1 MSAKRPGRPWGPIQ
15 HKSQMA
21 ARLQLLFPGA
31 KRRRLERIIG
41 KGRDAVHRLMVG
53 LPDGTEPSNAELV
66 AICMD
71 TGCSIEWL
79 STGEGEP
86 FGRRAAEEQQPY
98 DRTFKPYV
106 RPLDVCPLANLAL
119 AGADTTGGRIVLD
132 AEQDGEPYTVP
143 EGWGVV
149 RVVGDSMREIAWD
162 GQSVILAGPE
172 REARP
177 GDLVVVMLEGRG
189 CLFKRLGSATVGP
202 AGRVTLLSASGTAPE
217 PSIEVPVAD
226 VLDMRV
232 VVGVFYE

>member
-1 MSAKRPGRPWGPIQ
+1 ME
-15 HKSQMA
+15 
-21 ARLQLLFPGA
+21 
-31 KRRRLERIIG
+31 LERILG
-41 KGRDAVHRLMVG
+41 KKRDAVRRLLAGEVS
-53 LPDGTEPSNAELV
+53 PSADEVVKIAE
-66 AICMD
+66 A
-71 TGCSIEWL
+71 TGCAVAWL
-79 STGEGEP
+79 VDGQGQP
-86 FGRRAAEEQQPY
+86 FGRRAAEEPRPY
-98 DRTFKPYV
+98 DRTLLPYV
-106 RPLDVCPLANLAL
+106 RPLTGLPLATLAL

-132 AEQDGEPYTVP
+132 AEPNGEPYTVP

-189 CLFKRLGSATVGP
+189 CLFKRLGSITMGP